1 MDCVRA
7 GVTGAR
13 AEESQVNSLKASK
26 QGHICNYRVSWK
38 RFRNASSVKCK
49 GTTAVHGASEDHKQN
64 KTVKPQK
71 LDQLSGRLSNS
82 KLSAV
87 RSTSD
92 FTKHYE
98 LGPILSSGREERKL
112 LASILVKKDQLPCL
126 RHASNFGGLILG
138 RKVHLV
144 TSRSLKS
151 WSSPLTG

>member
-64 KTVKPQK
+64 K
-71 LDQLSGRLSNS
+71 
-82 KLSAV
+82 V